1 MTGLVAQHH
10 VLRHFLDGQYG
21 VVVLASIVAVISLA
35 GIITSQQ
42 VIQDV
47 TKDDPEAESG
57 TTTLDYMWLSSLA
70 SLVFAQGII
79 LLVIGVFMASQ
90 FASYK
95 KQKHMTG
102 TLHAG
107 KVTLDATMIVQ
118 FAFGFLGLV
127 GGIFF
132 YSAIRVSRA

>member
-1 MTGLVAQHH
+1 MTGLVASHN
-10 VLRHFLDGQYG
+10 VTRHFLDGQYG

-35 GIITSQQ
+35 GIISSQQ
-42 VIQDV
+42 VIADV

-57 TTTLDYMWLSSLA
+57 TTTMDFMWLSSLA

-95 KQKHMTG
+95 KMKHMTG
-102 TLHAG
+102 QLKAG
-107 KVTLDATMIVQ
+107 KVSFDATMIVQ
-118 FAFGFLGLV
+118 LAFGFLGLV